1 MRLSPKRRRAAHR
14 NRHAAAGQPVYP
26 PCGGALADHGVAARA
41 GRVLLALAGEDAST
55 AVDVIAGP
63 GLDCQVIRNRGAA
76 MILPAGVTKG
86 TGLLAALDELGLWP
100 HNAIATGDAENDLAL
115 LRAAEVGAAVSAS
128 CLRWQRM
135 PTCTSVTKWFRR
147 GRTADWAA
155 AERPAEPWP
164 GRRPWLG
171 RRADGQLLAG
181 WAWSWMWACLRCSSS
196 AFS

>member
-1 MRLSPKRRRAAHR
+1 VSRRRGLCVRDVDELDVDDLEASFSGLWPEFDALVTENGAVLHTGTATR
-14 NRHAAAGQPVYP
+14 PLASPVDP
-26 PCGGALADHGVAARA
+26 AVRGALADHGVAARA

-115 LRAAEVGAAVSAS
+115 LRAAEEAAVTRARQSV
-128 CLRWQRM
+128 LRSPPGLACARG
-135 PTCTSVTKWFRR
+135 PTRSRVSRL
-147 GRTADWAA
+147 
-155 AERPAEPWP
+155 PA
-164 GRRPWLG
+164 R
-171 RRADGQLLAG
+171 
-181 WAWSWMWACLRCSSS
+181 WAWG
-196 AFS
+196 